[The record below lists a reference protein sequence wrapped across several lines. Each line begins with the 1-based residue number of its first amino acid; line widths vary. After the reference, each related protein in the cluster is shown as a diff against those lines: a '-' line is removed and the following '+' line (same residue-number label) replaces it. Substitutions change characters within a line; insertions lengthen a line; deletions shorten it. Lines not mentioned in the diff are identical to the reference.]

1 MHVRRFYPG
10 YANSHKDVQCDSA
23 QGAQA
28 LKDWFIGLG
37 VKAELVLVTQTE
49 HVVE

>member
-1 MHVRRFYPG
+1 MHVCRFYPS
-10 YANSHKDVQCDSA
+10 YSNSPKDVPCDSA

-28 LKDWFIGLG
+28 LKDWFVGLG

-49 HVVE
+49 QVLE